1 MQWDWDERGEE
12 VTRALR
18 ACDVYRRGPKHDEA
32 VARFQA
38 ALDAA
43 WPPGFVEQLERCR
56 RGDPAGLDDVLDF
69 LEAKPR
75 FFRSGYVR
83 EKALRFLP
91 RVPRTDAQA
100 NRLREL
106 VLGAVDL
113 HHRGSIR
120 RFCSLA
126 RAVDAPLLREAL
138 QHRRQHASEQVR
150 ARARCVLDAL
160 GVAPWDRELARARR
174 EEQRIGSMVVT
185 VKKRR
190 SAPLARRVLGID
202 PAPLTSRARHYLA
215 AVFEFAMN
223 WGLLPDEELL
233 AIARR
238 LDGPEMVDI
247 WRYALARQDAPGD
260 RARWLLAQLGRPAI
274 GRV

>member
-1 MQWDWDERGEE
+1 MARTLWDWDKRGEE

-18 ACDVYRRGPKHDEA
+18 ACELYRRGPRHDEA
-32 VARFQA
+32 AARFQA
-38 ALDAA
+38 AIDAA

-75 FFRSGYVR
+75 FFRSGYIR

-100 NRLREL
+100 RRMREL

-126 RAVDAPLLREAL
+126 RAVDAPFLRDAL
-138 QHRRQHASEQVR
+138 QQRRQHSSGQVR

-160 GVAPWDRELARARR
+160 GAPPWDEEQARARR
-174 EEQRIGSMVVT
+174 EEQRIRSMVVT
-185 VKKRR
+185 VHNRR
-190 SAPLARRVLGID
+190 SAPLARREREAPFPPGPPSRRGGSSGWSQCACSSSCHHLSQTLASEFLCHTPCPLAPP
-202 PAPLTSRARHYLA
+202 PAPKQTVLSRER
-215 AVFEFAMN
+215 
-223 WGLLPDEELL
+223 D
-233 AIARR
+233 
-238 LDGPEMVDI
+238 
-247 WRYALARQDAPGD
+247 
-260 RARWLLAQLGRPAI
+260 
-274 GRV
+274 